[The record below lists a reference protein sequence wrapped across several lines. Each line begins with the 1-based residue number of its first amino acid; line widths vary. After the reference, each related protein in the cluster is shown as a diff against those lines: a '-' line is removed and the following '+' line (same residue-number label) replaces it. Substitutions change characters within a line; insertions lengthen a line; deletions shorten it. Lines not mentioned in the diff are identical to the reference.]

1 MPALQRVDARTTAV
15 EAEAPVAEISHPNG
29 IAGTASPD
37 GCDACEIATGGR
49 RAAGEDPVKRDQII
63 DGAKRVFMAVGFD
76 AASMNDITREA
87 GVSKGT
93 IYVYFGGK
101 EDLFA
106 AMIERERAKLVAS
119 MKHVMHSNHG
129 PVDAVLYD
137 FGVTFVTHLC
147 SDTTVRGMKMVLSVS
162 ERMPD
167 LSHRFFSASPENGYT
182 ILRTYLESK
191 IAEGLF
197 DIEDTDLAAR
207 QFIELCMPGLFK
219 RRLFGWLP
227 VPPDA
232 EEIDR
237 TVRSAIAMFLKFYIA
252 KK

>member
-1 MPALQRVDARTTAV
+1 MSAPQRAKAPATVVEDDAAL
-15 EAEAPVAEISHPNG
+15 APA
-29 IAGTASPD
+29 ASSPRQAALKPCATD
-37 GCDACEIATGGR
+37 TATGGR
-49 RAAGEDPVKRDQII
+49 RVAGEDPVKRDQII

-106 AMIERERAKLVAS
+106 AMIERERAKVVAS
-119 MKHVMHSNHG
+119 MKHVMQSNHG
-129 PVDAVLYD
+129 PLEAVLYD
-137 FGVTFVTHLC
+137 FGVTFVTHIC

-167 LSHRFFSASPENGYT
+167 LSHRFFSASPENGYS
-182 ILRTYLESK
+182 ILKTYLEDK
-191 IAEGLF
+191 VAEGLLE
-197 DIEDTDLAAR
+197 IEDTDLASR
-207 QFIELCMPGLFK
+207 QFIDLCMPGLLK

-227 VPPDA
+227 VAPDA
-232 EEIDR
+232 EEIDG
-237 TVRSAIAMFLKFYIA
+237 TVRSAIGMFLTFYIA